1 MLKML
6 TQSIA
11 FLIFW
16 SYIGP
21 CIIICC
27 VFLVFLVS
35 GVSGAQATATQ
46 ATQRKWTT
54 ELPLLQPRLFLLQKR
69 CEAELNTGKH

>member
-1 MLKML
+1 MLR
-6 TQSIA
+6 
-11 FLIFW
+11 
-16 SYIGP
+16 
-21 CIIICC
+21 
-27 VFLVFLVS
+27 VS

-69 CEAELNTGKH
+69 CEAELNAGKH